1 MKAVKIIKPGHAAVV
16 ADAPLPELRSS
27 DYILVKT
34 VAVALNPT
42 DWKHVEHV
50 GVQATVGCDFAGVVE
65 EVNPTVAGH
74 FKKGDRVAG
83 FTVGSSALHPDS
95 GAFGEYLAAKAGTVL
110 KIPDS
115 MSFEEAAG
123 LGVGIITVGQGMY
136 QEMQLPWPTQPLKE
150 KKSILI
156 YGGSSGMG
164 AFGIQFAK
172 LYALFPSSALHESFL
187 TSLVD
192 LDSKS

>member
-1 MKAVKIIKPGHAAVV
+1 MKAVKIINPGHAAVV
-16 ADAPLPELRSS
+16 SDAPLPKLPS
-27 DYILVKT
+27 DEYILIKT

-42 DWKHVEHV
+42 DWKHIEFVQ
-50 GVQATVGCDFAGVVE
+50 VQATVGCDFAGVVE
-65 EVNPTVAGH
+65 EVNPNVTGN

-83 FTVGSSALHPDS
+83 LVVGSNVLVPDN
-95 GAFGEYLAAKAGTVL
+95 GAFGEYVAAKAGTLL

-123 LGVGIITVGQGMY
+123 LGVGIVTVGQGMY
-136 QEMQLPWPTQPLKE
+136 QEMQLPWPSDPLKE

-172 LYALFPSSALHESFL
+172 L
-187 TSLVD
+187 
-192 LDSKS
+192 